1 MVEPGLRDIGTTA
14 AERIALY
21 QTWSNPVRRRI
32 LAHLSEHGPANS
44 TALAKA
50 LGESTGTTSY
60 HLRKLAEQHLIEEVE
75 ERSTGRERWWR
86 VSRVSVRNP
95 PRSQMSPLEQEAS
108 EQLASLRASHDIE
121 LYLRFTAEYD
131 AGVGWVDG
139 DRFGTALTEDEVRAF
154 VAEYRALVA
163 KYSRS
168 LYEAPPGAR
177 QMAVRFFI
185 VPEEPASEPVSE
197 PAAAPETG

>member
-1 MVEPGLRDIGTTA
+1 MAESGLRNIGTTA

-32 LAHLSEHGPANS
+32 LAHLAGHGPANS

-86 VSRVSVRNP
+86 VSRISVRTP
-95 PRSQMSPLEQEAS
+95 PRSQMTGAEQAAS

-121 LYLRFTAEYD
+121 LYLRFTADYD
-131 AGVGWVDG
+131 AGGGWVDG
-139 DRFGTALTEDEVRAF
+139 DRLGTALTEDEVHRF
-154 VAEYRALVA
+154 VEEYRALVA

-185 VPEEPASEPVSE
+185 VPEEPMES
-197 PAAAPETG
+197 PESAGGER

>member
-1 MVEPGLRDIGTTA
+1 MAEPADPGLRDIGTTA
-14 AERIALY
+14 EERIALY

-32 LAHLSEHGPANS
+32 LAHLAEHGPANS

-60 HLRKLAEQHLIEEVE
+60 HLRKLAEQHLIDEVGE
-75 ERSTGRERWWR
+75 LANGRERWWR
-86 VSRVSVRNP
+86 VSRISVRTP
-95 PRSQMSPLEQEAS
+95 PRSQMTAEEREAS
-108 EQLASLRASHDIE
+108 EQLASMRASHDIE

-131 AGVGWVDG
+131 AGGGWVDG
-139 DRFGTALTEDEVRAF
+139 DRFGTALTEDEVRSF
-154 VAEYRALVA
+154 VAEYRALVE

-177 QMAVRFFI
+177 QMSVRFFI
-185 VPEEPASEPVSE
+185 VPEDE
-197 PAAAPETG
+197 